1 MLRRSPVRDEI
12 DAGKP
17 MAFATLAAHPEG
29 AELLQRSLERGR
41 LGHAYLLAGP
51 RVADLEPL
59 ARALAATLNCEA
71 PPRRAANGLPL
82 DACDACRPCRQIAAD
97 GHADVHWLRPESK
110 TRHIRVENVRAL
122 LREVHMKPN
131 GPGWKA
137 AIIADADRMNETA
150 ANAFLKT
157 LEEPPAKS
165 LLILLTAEPDR
176 VLETIRSRCL
186 RLNFGGGDRPVLD
199 AAQTAWL
206 RELAVASAGAGDDLL
221 ARYRLLGSLLQELGA
236 LKKTIQEE
244 LTARSPLQ
252 RYDDVE
258 PDLRE
263 RWEKELA
270 AGIESEYR
278 RRRAEFLGAL
288 LWWLRDVWLCA
299 LRAPQERLTLPDL
312 QDQTALVAAHLSVA
326 EAEANLESVQRTLRA
341 LHTNVQ
347 EALNLEAGLLRLRL

>member
-1 MLRRSPVRDEI
+1 
-12 DAGKP
+12 
-17 MAFATLAAHPEG
+17 MAFATLKAHRDG

-41 LGHAYLLAGP
+41 LGHAYLLSGP

-59 ARALAATLNCEA
+59 ARALAATLNCEN
-71 PPRRAANGLPL
+71 PPRRTAKGLPL
-82 DACDACRPCRQIAAD
+82 DACDTCRSCRQTAAD
-97 GHADVHWLRPESK
+97 AHADIHWLRPESK
-110 TRHIRVENVRAL
+110 SRQIRAESVRGL
-122 LREVHMKPN
+122 LREVHMKAN

-165 LLILLTAEPDR
+165 VLLLLTAEPGR
-176 VLETIRSRCL
+176 LLETIRSRCL
-186 RLNFGGGDRPVLD
+186 RLNFGGGDRPVFD
-199 AAQTAWL
+199 AAQSAWL
-206 RELAVASAGAGDDLL
+206 RELAGASARAGDDLL
-221 ARYRLLGSLLQELGA
+221 ARYRLLGSLLAELGA
-236 LKKTIQEE
+236 IKRAIQEE

-252 RYDDVE
+252 RHDDIE

-270 AGIESEYR
+270 AGIEAEYR
-278 RRRAEFLGAL
+278 RRRAEFLSAL

-299 LRAPQERLTLPDL
+299 LGAPTDHLTLEEL
-312 QDQTALVAAHLSVA
+312 RESSASVAGHLSVA

-347 EALNLEAGLLRLRL
+347 EALNLEVGLLRLRL